1 MPVPPYFHLHV
12 AMHTYFLFQNINMS
26 AEIISLN
33 VGGTIYTT
41 TRSTLTRYP
50 DSMLGAM
57 FGGKLPLENSKDSQ
71 GNYFIDRDGELF
83 KYILN
88 FLRVS
93 KLILPN
99 NFQDTEAFQ
108 MEVDFY
114 QIQPLMDEFQEYL
127 HKS

>member
-1 MPVPPYFHLHV
+1 
-12 AMHTYFLFQNINMS
+12 MS
-26 AEIISLN
+26 HDIVNLN

-41 TRSTLTRYP
+41 SRSTLTQYP

-57 FGGKLPLENSKDSQ
+57 FGGKLPLENSKDSE

-93 KLILPN
+93 RLALPKD
-99 NFQDTEAFQ
+99 FQDTEALKLEIDFFQ
-108 MEVDFY
+108 
-114 QIQPLMDEFQEYL
+114 IRPLIDAFNEYMSPRMLL
-127 HKS
+127 HFHIKGVNTMYGYCYI

>member
-1 MPVPPYFHLHV
+1 MS
-12 AMHTYFLFQNINMS
+12 QDIIN
-26 AEIISLN
+26 LN

-41 TRSTLTRYP
+41 SRSTLTQYP

-57 FGGKLPLENSKDSQ
+57 FGGKLPLENNKDSQ
-71 GNYFIDRDGELF
+71 GNYFIDRDGDLF

-114 QIQPLMDEFQEYL
+114 QIQPLIDEFQEYL

>member
-1 MPVPPYFHLHV
+1 
-12 AMHTYFLFQNINMS
+12 MS

-33 VGGTIYTT
+33 VGGTLYTT
-41 TRSTLTRYP
+41 SRSTLTRYP
-50 DSMLGAM
+50 ESMLGAM
-57 FGGKLPLENSKDSQ
+57 FGGNLPLENSKDSE

-93 KLILPN
+93 KLVLPN

-114 QIQPLMDEFQEYL
+114 QIQPLIDEFKAYF
-127 HKS
+127 HKSKH

>member
-1 MPVPPYFHLHV
+1 
-12 AMHTYFLFQNINMS
+12 MS
-26 AEIISLN
+26 QDIVKLN
-33 VGGTIYTT
+33 VGGRIYSTS
-41 TRSTLTRYP
+41 RSILTRYP

-57 FGGKLPLENSKDSQ
+57 FGGNLPLENNTDSD

-83 KYILN
+83 RYILN

-99 NFQDTEAFQ
+99 SFQDTEAFQ

-114 QIQPLMDEFQEYL
+114 QIQPLIQAFHEYMGTGR
-127 HKS
+127 

>member
-1 MPVPPYFHLHV
+1 
-12 AMHTYFLFQNINMS
+12 MS
-26 AEIISLN
+26 QDIISLN
-33 VGGTIYTT
+33 VGGTVYTT
-41 TRSTLTRYP
+41 SRSTLTRYP

-57 FGGKLPLENSKDSQ
+57 FGGKLPLENSKDSE

-83 KYILN
+83 KHILN

-93 KLILPN
+93 KLVLPN

-114 QIQPLMDEFQEYL
+114 QIQPLIEAFDCYL
-127 HKS
+127 QKSVDGRYHKHDPV